1 MRRWTVRAL
10 HASAVLVSFLLVL
23 EGPDLLLLSVRDARV
38 WLPVGLTSGLLTL
51 PLLWSTGVG
60 FAPPWTLPYFSAETP
75 LRRVVAYHLTC
86 CVLGAWLWTAP
97 TRRVVTWTHGR
108 RGASA
113 DPGTLPVDVVSVAA
127 GVVLAALL
135 FLPPALVLF
144 VRLSAFRT
152 PADLRDARALAL
164 LRPAL
169 LAVGSYLL
177 AGVVV
182 TVALLVVTTSGS

>member
-1 MRRWTVRAL
+1 MRRWTVRVL

-38 WLPVGLTSGLLTL
+38 WLLVGLTSGLLTL
-51 PLLWSTGVG
+51 PVLWSTGIG
-60 FAPPWTLPYFSAETP
+60 FAPPWTLPSFSAETP
-75 LRRVVAYHLTC
+75 LRRVVVYHLTC

-97 TRRVVTWTHGR
+97 TRRVVAWTHGR
-108 RGASA
+108 RGAGVA
-113 DPGTLPVDVVSVAA
+113 PGTVPTDVVSVAA
-127 GVVLAALL
+127 GLVLAGLL
-135 FLPPALVLF
+135 FLLPASVLF

-152 PADLRDARALAL
+152 PVDLRGARARDL

-177 AGVVV
+177 AGIVATVV
-182 TVALLVVTTSGS
+182 LLVVTTAGS

>member
-23 EGPDLLLLSVRDARV
+23 EGPDLLLLSVRDARL
-38 WLPVGLTSGLLTL
+38 WLPVGLATGLLTL
-51 PLLWSTGVG
+51 PLLWLTGVG
-60 FAPPWTLPYFSAETP
+60 FAPPWTLPSFSAETP
-75 LRRVVAYHLTC
+75 LRRVAVYHLAC
-86 CVLGAWLWTAP
+86 CVLGTWLWTAP
-97 TRRVVTWTHGR
+97 TRHLVVRVHGR
-108 RGASA
+108 RGGGV
-113 DPGTLPVDVVSVAA
+113 DPGTVPADIVSVAA
-127 GVVLAALL
+127 GLVLAALL

-152 PADLRDARALAL
+152 PVDLHDAPASDL

-169 LAVGSYLL
+169 LGVGSYLL

-182 TVALLVVTTSGS
+182 TVMLLVVTTAGA